1 MNGLQPFSARNA
13 SVAWAEA
20 RGDGRVLPSLRG
32 CCADIR
38 DFGLLVVL
46 VNLAEL
52 RNHGKGPWR
61 LVGRFEELL

>member
-1 MNGLQPFSARNA
+1 
-13 SVAWAEA
+13 
-20 RGDGRVLPSLRG
+20 
-32 CCADIR
+32 
-38 DFGLLVVL
+38 VL

>member
-1 MNGLQPFSARNA
+1 
-13 SVAWAEA
+13 
-20 RGDGRVLPSLRG
+20 
-32 CCADIR
+32 
-38 DFGLLVVL
+38 VVL